1 MRYDTRYRSRV
12 SLGFPSFTGA
22 VKWLILANIAVFLV
36 EFFGSLPSGVPIFR
50 SLELQP
56 IAVIHGRIWQL
67 VTYLFLHSL
76 GFPFFHILFN
86 MLALWMFGA
95 PIEQTWGR
103 RRFTQYYFVCG
114 VGAGVCVVL
123 ANMLFGNPASVTRGA
138 SGAIYGLLLA
148 YGMLFPDQI
157 VMMSFLFPIKA
168 KYMVMIF
175 GAIAFL
181 GSFDASSPVSNLA
194 HLGGMIFGYIY
205 MKTQFGARG
214 YKSSGGLYAGY
225 GGSGIDPRRGKSG
238 FSFDIAGRWKA
249 WQLQRA
255 RNKFKVYMKKQGS
268 DRDNWVN

>member
-1 MRYDTRYRSRV
+1 MRYDTRYRSRT
-12 SLGFPSFTGA
+12 SLFYSSLPSG
-22 VKWLILANIAVFLV
+22 VKWLILANIAVYLV
-36 EFFGSLPSGVPIFR
+36 YFFGSWISGEPIFD
-50 SLELQP
+50 SLLLVP
-56 IAVIHGRIWQL
+56 SMVIRGAIWQL

-76 GFPFFHILFN
+76 SSFWHILFN
-86 MLALWMFGA
+86 MLTLWMFGT
-95 PIEQTWGR
+95 PIEQTWGTK
-103 RRFTQYYFVCG
+103 RFLQYYFLCG
-114 VGAGVCVVL
+114 IGAGICVVL
-123 ANMLFGNPASVTRGA
+123 VNLAIGNGNQRTLGA

-148 YGMLFPDQI
+148 YGMLFPDQT
-157 VMMSFLFPIKA
+157 VMFSFLFPIKA

-181 GSFDASSPVSNLA
+181 SSFQTGSTVSNLA

-205 MKTQFGARG
+205 MKTQFGSRG
-214 YKSSGGLYAGY
+214 YKSSGAYAGY

-238 FSFDIAGRWKA
+238 FSFDIAGKWKA